1 MSFQTFVTERLKSI
15 TETLNAI
22 GTNAKKIDELPVQST
37 LDPTSKIHVSKSG
50 TSESLSVQKIIDHLV
65 EKNYT
70 RILEIGEISVSGLT
84 ISIPANAMWVYEGVN
99 HQTVAVTEILETL
112 CDTGF
117 LRKDILVANQSNQ
130 IILIKGAESETI
142 RIMPNIP
149 IGTVL
154 VTEIDVDDAVIGTP
168 STPILNGD
176 YIPKIDKSHVL
187 LQSSGVLDFYSFAK
201 AKYNGIVLDGTYTS
215 FGGVSYVAN
224 SSSLFTGR
232 KLTIRNNQSTAINLL
247 HNSSLAAVKFM
258 FPNLVDF
265 VIKPKEVIEFIYR
278 ANTNASGWYDYV
290 GNINDIPT
298 VEVADVVGLPAALDL
313 KLDASSYN
321 QHFKGVYL
329 TEAAL
334 IAAHPTGVAG
344 DAAQVNEV
352 GATDVI
358 NYSWD
363 AEESIW
369 VNNGTGG
376 SGAVNTDAL
385 PEGSTNLYW
394 TVARFL
400 ANLTYPNV
408 IAALGFT
415 PSTAPNDAQKNS
427 EITKAEIEAKLT
439 GEISTHTHERTDV
452 ISLSMSDSTTALV
465 TGDTD
470 PMNAPYN
477 FTLVNYWIGAK
488 TAPTI
493 SSLMV
498 DVKKNGVS
506 ITSTKAGIDATEK
519 TSLTGTTPVLTTT
532 SFTKGDEI
540 TPNIYQIGSGETGKA
555 LKLYL
560 EIIKT

>member
-1 MSFQTFVTERLKSI
+1 MSFQTFVTERLKTI
-15 TETLNAI
+15 TEALNAI
-22 GTNAKKIDELPVQST
+22 GTNAKKIDELPVQSI

-50 TSESLSVQKIIDHLV
+50 TSQSLSVQKIIDTIA
-65 EKNYT
+65 EKNFSQL
-70 RILEIGEISVSGLT
+70 LEVGEITVSGLT

-130 IILIKGAESETI
+130 IILMKGAESETI

-201 AKYNGIVLDGTYTS
+201 AKYNGIVLDGSYTS

-224 SSSLFTGR
+224 SSSLFHGR
-232 KLTIRNNQSTAINLL
+232 KLTIRNNQSTAVTLL
-247 HNSSLAAVKFM
+247 HNSGLAAVKFM

-298 VEVADVVGLPAALDL
+298 IEIDDVVGLPAALDL
-313 KLDASSYN
+313 KLDASAYN
-321 QHFKGVYL
+321 QYFKGKHL
-329 TEAAL
+329 TSSAL
-334 IAAHPTGVAG
+334 IAAHPTSIDGAYAVVDAGTGV
-344 DAAQVNEV
+344 DAEEW
-352 GATDVI
+352 I
-358 NYSWD
+358 WD
-363 AEESIW
+363 AEAGWI
-369 VNNGTGG
+369 VGGATGA
-376 SGAVNTDAL
+376 STTDAL
-385 PEGSTNLYW
+385 PEGSTNLYF

-400 ANLTYPNV
+400 ANLTYDRV

-427 EITKAEIEAKLT
+427 NITKAEIEAKLT

-540 TPNIYQIGSGETGKA
+540 TPNIYQVGSGETGKA